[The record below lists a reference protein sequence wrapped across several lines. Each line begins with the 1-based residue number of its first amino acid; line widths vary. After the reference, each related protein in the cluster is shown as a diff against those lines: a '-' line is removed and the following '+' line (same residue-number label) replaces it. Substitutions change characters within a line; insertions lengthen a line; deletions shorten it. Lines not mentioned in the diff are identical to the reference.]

1 MFFFESKSVQC
12 SKISK
17 IPESSPI
24 CVEKRVQWRHW
35 VQMER
40 TLWNSSDS
48 STLKLWIPRI
58 CSFIWSKRRAHN
70 SEKGVD
76 PIERQWKGGMSNC
89 MSIWIFT
96 TLLAFMSKKNPSWT
110 ASFKFECRRCPGDDA
125 VLQTQRVSCP
135 ADHSLFL
142 LIHCSTYWTSCRT
155 YVTSQTRVAWFW
167 IAAFYYS
174 LIVSYSYSRIR

>member
-1 MFFFESKSVQC
+1 MGPSQIQVLVSTDLVVAPRESVLFSALKEDDWDAKPMTVGIWRFDGADLLHIAECGDSDSKTKLSEDSEDVFFESKSVKR

-89 MSIWIFT
+89 MSNC
-96 TLLAFMSKKNPSWT
+96 MM
-110 ASFKFECRRCPGDDA
+110 GD
-125 VLQTQRVSCP
+125 LEVS
-135 ADHSLFL
+135 SG
-142 LIHCSTYWTSCRT
+142 
-155 YVTSQTRVAWFW
+155 
-167 IAAFYYS
+167 YS
-174 LIVSYSYSRIR
+174 PLY